1 MRPLLLVI
9 AVACL
14 SLPALLIRGA
24 HAPIEAIGFWRLFFA
39 CVVLAPWAWS
49 RRKAWTAPV
58 LRSVTLCGAL
68 FFLHLWTFTWAV
80 SHTTVGNLMLAFST
94 HPLWTGLGAWLLFKE
109 PLGRRELTAFALA
122 GAGVAILFGGSARLG
137 GMGIAGDL
145 SALLSALFF
154 SGWVLAGRRVR
165 RGLDTVS
172 FLFVAYGSA
181 ACLFFIA
188 GSARGVPWTGYPAA
202 TWAALIVLGLAVS
215 LGGHGLFTYLL
226 NKYDVLVLSCA
237 KLVEPVLAAAGAA
250 WLFGEALSA
259 HLGAAFIL
267 IAAGVVI
274 LMRPW
279 HDKSRLALKARAGYS
294 ISE

>member
-1 MRPLLLVI
+1 MSPLLLVI
-9 AVACL
+9 AVLCL

-39 CVVLAPWAWS
+39 CVVLAPWAWN
-49 RRKAWTAPV
+49 RRKVWSAPL

-94 HPLWTGLGAWLLFKE
+94 HPVWTGLGAWLLFKE
-109 PLGRRELTAFALA
+109 PLGRRELLALALA
-122 GAGVAILFGGSARLG
+122 GTGVAVLFGGSARLG
-137 GMGIAGDL
+137 GTGLSGDL
-145 SALLSALFF
+145 SALISALFF

-172 FLFVAYGSA
+172 FLFVAYGTA
-181 ACLFFIA
+181 AILFLIV
-188 GSARGVPWTGYPAA
+188 GSARGASWTGYSTS
-202 TWAALIVLGLAVS
+202 TWAALTVLGLAVS

-250 WLFGEALSA
+250 WLFGEALSV

-279 HDKSRLALKARAGYS
+279 HGAHPNGHERLRLV
-294 ISE
+294 